1 MAETMPLPPVGPAKP
16 AGRWGRWLRIGVR
29 LLVAISVVLVA
40 RDLLGRFDAAQ
51 VYIDPW
57 WFIVAFAPGVVAVLL
72 QAFAWRRLMMQ
83 LAGGTVPLLE
93 AVVVY
98 LDGQMA
104 RYTPGKIGLLAV
116 RVAAAPRL
124 GVSPRLMLGSL
135 LIEVLSWAGTGLLVG
150 LSTLAST
157 SLALPTGARVWGA
170 AAGDLQAVALVLAL
184 LALIGLVGLC
194 AIPRARFPDRLVVW
208 LTSADGVSRPTEP
221 LVPTDLPLWHSLHW
235 LCWAVSG
242 GVLVLGLGAPIE
254 VAGFAGGVL
263 CLAVVLSFLA
273 VVVPAGAGV
282 REVVISVLTA
292 PVLGASAAL
301 VFGLT
306 ARAVTLGADV
316 ACWALSHLV
325 RWRARQGADQR

>member
-1 MAETMPLPPVGPAKP
+1 M
-16 AGRWGRWLRIGVR
+16 
-29 LLVAISVVLVA
+29 
-40 RDLLGRFDAAQ
+40 GRFDAAE
-51 VYIDPW
+51 VSIDPW
-57 WFIVAFAPGVVAVLL
+57 WFVVAFVPGGVAVLV

-83 LAGGTVPLLE
+83 LAGGPVPLLE
-93 AVVVY
+93 AFVVY

-116 RVAAAPRL
+116 RAAAAPRL

-135 LIEVLSWAGTGLLVG
+135 FIEVLSWAGTGLLVG
-150 LSTLAST
+150 LSILAGT
-157 SLALPTGARVWGA
+157 SPALAAGARVWGTA
-170 AAGDLQAVALVLAL
+170 AEDLQAIALSLAFAALV
-184 LALIGLVGLC
+184 GLVGLC
-194 AIPRARFPDRLVVW
+194 AIPRARFPDRLVAW
-208 LTSADGVSRPTEP
+208 LTSADGVSRRAEP
-221 LVPTDLPLWHSLHW
+221 LVPASLPLLHGLHW
-235 LCWAVSG
+235 LCWAASG
-242 GVLVLGLGAPIE
+242 GVLVLGLGASLE

-306 ARAVTLGADV
+306 ARAVTLLADV
-316 ACWALSHLV
+316 ACWALLHLV
-325 RWRARQGADQR
+325 RLRVQQGDE